1 MDKIKKALEK
11 AEKLEENMQTKT
23 SVSLKKVG
31 KELTPVYTQ
40 TRVVPIDEKILLN
53 NKIYS
58 YFQDNL
64 LTEQLRVLRT
74 KIIDKLEKTNGNTI
88 LITSARP
95 GEGKTLIAINL
106 AISIAQ
112 KYDRTVL
119 LVDANLKNPM
129 VHSYLGIDVD
139 KGLSDVLL
147 KEAYIHEV
155 LINPSIPR
163 FIIMPAGRK
172 VPGSAELLNSPTAE
186 IVFHDIKTRYPER
199 LIIFDSPSILTCAD
213 PLVLADYA
221 DAVLLVIEAEKTPA
235 EDIKEAV
242 KLLQEKPLVGVVLN
256 KVRE

>member
-11 AEKLEENMQTKT
+11 AEKFEENIQTKT
-23 SVSLKKVG
+23 TVSLKKVG

-74 KIIDKLEKTNGNTI
+74 KIIDKLEKINGNTI

-147 KEAYIHEV
+147 KEAHIPEV

-163 FIIMPAGRK
+163 FIIMPAGK
-172 VPGSAELLNSPTAE
+172 KISGSAELLNSPTAE

-242 KLLQEKPLVGVVLN
+242 ELLQEKPLVGVVLN

>member
-1 MDKIKKALEK
+1 MDKLKKALEK
-11 AEKLEENMQTKT
+11 AEEEHIKPKSTL
-23 SVSLKKVG
+23 SPERID
-31 KELTPVYTQ
+31 KEIIPVYTK
-40 TRVVPIDEKILLN
+40 TRVVPIDEKVLLK

-58 YFQDNL
+58 YFPDNP
-64 LTEQLRVLRT
+64 LTEQLRILRT
-74 KIIDKLEKTNGNTI
+74 KIINKLEKLNGNTI

-119 LVDANLKNPM
+119 LIDSNLKNPM
-129 VHSYLGIDVD
+129 VHSYLGIEVD

-147 KEAYIHEV
+147 REANIHEV

-163 FIIMPAGRK
+163 FIIMPAGKK
-172 VPGSAELLNSPTAE
+172 VVGSAELLNSPTAE
-186 IVFHDIKTRYPER
+186 VIFHDIKTHYPER
-199 LIIFDSPSILTCAD
+199 LIILDSPSVLNCAD

-221 DAVLLVIEAEKTPA
+221 DAVLMVIEAEKTPA
-235 EDIKEAV
+235 EDIEEAV
-242 KLLQEKPLVGVVLN
+242 KLLQEKPLIGVVLN

>member
-11 AEKLEENMQTKT
+11 AEKFEENMQTKT
-23 SVSLKKVG
+23 TVYSKKVG
-31 KELTPVYTQ
+31 KELVPVYTQ

-147 KEAYIHEV
+147 KEAHIHEV
-155 LINPSIPR
+155 LINPSITR

-172 VPGSAELLNSPTAE
+172 VLGSAELLNSPTAE

-199 LIIFDSPSILTCAD
+199 LIILDSPSILTCAD

-242 KLLQEKPLVGVVLN
+242 ELLQEKPLIGVVLN

>member
-11 AEKLEENMQTKT
+11 AEKFEENIQTKT
-23 SVSLKKVG
+23 TAYSKKVG
-31 KELTPVYTQ
+31 KELVPVYTQ

-74 KIIDKLEKTNGNTI
+74 KIIDKLEKINGNTI

-139 KGLSDVLL
+139 RGLSDVLL
-147 KEAYIHEV
+147 KEANIHEV

-163 FIIMPAGRK
+163 FIITPAGRK

-199 LIIFDSPSILTCAD
+199 LVILDSPSIL
-213 PLVLADYA
+213 
-221 DAVLLVIEAEKTPA
+221 
-235 EDIKEAV
+235 
-242 KLLQEKPLVGVVLN
+242 
-256 KVRE
+256 

>member
-11 AEKLEENMQTKT
+11 VEKMEENAQVKGA
-23 SVSLKKVG
+23 VSSQKLT
-31 KELTPVYTQ
+31 KELVPIYTK
-40 TRVVPIDEKILLN
+40 TRVVSIDEEVLLK

-58 YFQDNL
+58 YFPDNP
-64 LTEQLRVLRT
+64 LTEQLRILRT
-74 KIIDKLEKTNGNTI
+74 KIINKLEKLNGNTI

-95 GEGKTLIAINL
+95 GEGKTLISINL

-119 LVDANLKNPM
+119 LVDSNLKNPM
-129 VHSYLGIDVD
+129 VHTYLGIQVD

-147 KEAYIHEV
+147 GEAHIHEV

-163 FIIMPAGRK
+163 FIIMPAGKK
-172 VPGSAELLNSPTAE
+172 VVGSAELLNSPSAE
-186 IVFHDIKTRYPER
+186 VIFHEIKTRYPER
-199 LIIFDSPSILTCAD
+199 LIIFDSPSVLTCAD

-221 DAVLLVIEAEKTPA
+221 DAVLMVIEAEKTPA
-235 EDIKEAV
+235 EDIEEAV
-242 KLLQEKPLVGVVLN
+242 KLLQEKPLIGVVLN

>member
-1 MDKIKKALEK
+1 M
-11 AEKLEENMQTKT
+11 
-23 SVSLKKVG
+23 
-31 KELTPVYTQ
+31 
-40 TRVVPIDEKILLN
+40 
-53 NKIYS
+53 
-58 YFQDNL
+58 
-64 LTEQLRVLRT
+64 
-74 KIIDKLEKTNGNTI
+74 
-88 LITSARP
+88 
-95 GEGKTLIAINL
+95 IAINL

-139 KGLSDVLL
+139 RGLSDVLL
-147 KEAYIHEV
+147 KEANIHEV

-163 FIIMPAGRK
+163 FIITPAGRK

-199 LIIFDSPSILTCAD
+199 LVILDSPSILTCAD

-242 KLLQEKPLVGVVLN
+242 KLLQEKPLIGVVLN

>member
-11 AEKLEENMQTKT
+11 AEKFEENMQTKT
-23 SVSLKKVG
+23 TVYSKKVG
-31 KELTPVYTQ
+31 KELVPVYTQ

-74 KIIDKLEKTNGNTI
+74 KIIDKLEKINGNTI

-147 KEAYIHEV
+147 KEAHIHEV
-155 LINPSIPR
+155 LINPSITR

-172 VPGSAELLNSPTAE
+172 VSGSAELLNSPTAE
-186 IVFHDIKTRYPER
+186 IIFHDIKTRYPER

-242 KLLQEKPLVGVVLN
+242 KLLQEKPLIGVVLN

>member
-11 AEKLEENMQTKT
+11 AEKFEENIQTKT
-23 SVSLKKVG
+23 TVSLKKVG

-74 KIIDKLEKTNGNTI
+74 KIIDKLEKINGNTI

-147 KEAYIHEV
+147 KEAHIHEV
-155 LINPSIPR
+155 LINPSISR
-163 FIIMPAGRK
+163 FIIMPAGKR
-172 VPGSAELLNSPTAE
+172 VLGSAELLNSPTAE

-235 EDIKEAV
+235 EDIKEAI

>member
-11 AEKLEENMQTKT
+11 AEKFEENMQTKT
-23 SVSLKKVG
+23 TVYSKKVG
-31 KELTPVYTQ
+31 KELVPVYTQ

-147 KEAYIHEV
+147 KEAHIHEV
-155 LINPSIPR
+155 LINPSITR

-172 VPGSAELLNSPTAE
+172 VSGSAELLNSPTAE
-186 IVFHDIKTRYPER
+186 IIFHDIKTRYPER

-242 KLLQEKPLVGVVLN
+242 KLLQEKPLIGVVLN